1 MKVGF
6 ATMLAWGVLAA
17 SLLFLMMHLF
27 SSNNL
32 ELGQGAG
39 VSVPHETPA
48 R

>member
-1 MKVGF
+1 
-6 ATMLAWGVLAA
+6 MLAWGVLAA
-17 SLLFLMMHLF
+17 SLLFLTLHLF

-39 VSVPHETPA
+39 VSVPRETPP